1 MLVAVGSLNMVKIEA
16 VKEAFEEFYSNVI
29 IKAID
34 ARYNTD
40 QPLSLEDTVRG
51 AIHRAKIAK
60 GYAEFGVGIEAGLMS
75 VLDYHLNIQVAAIIK
90 DDIAIGFSPAFQLP
104 KKLERLVLEGLEL
117 DKAVE
122 MLYNIKDIGEKGGII
137 EVLSRN
143 RINRK
148 SLISSAVKM
157 ALVKIV
163 NNEHT

>member
-1 MLVAVGSLNMVKIEA
+1 MLVAVGSLNMVKVEA
-16 VKEAFEEFYSNVI
+16 VKEAFEEFYDNVI

-34 ARYNTD
+34 ARYNTE

-60 GYAEFGVGIEAGLMS
+60 GYAEFGVGIEAGLIS
-75 VLDYHLNIQVAAIIK
+75 VLDYRLNIQVAAIIK

-104 KKLERLVLEGLEL
+104 NKLERLVLEGLEL

-157 ALVKIV
+157 ALVKII
-163 NNEHT
+163 NK